1 MNSSP
6 MNGTA
11 SYPLRSYRGRAIV
24 LVIAAAGALFV
35 CFAVVFPP
43 SLSSLRSVRRS
54 AGADPRITG
63 TSGSTLSPEAA
74 AVAAVGG
81 VTAPRPAWCDAL
93 VASPLPAGGGGCH
106 PSSAANCGPGVPP
119 RFYGQFG
126 QDAWL
131 YSQHFR
137 FLKRPGVFFDVA
149 ANEAFGISNTYVFE
163 ACLGWK
169 GICVEPNTRY
179 LRALHTHRTCELV
192 PLCLAEKPKTVTF
205 IDYLGLSGIAE
216 TNKNLNGS
224 ASWQRPVR
232 SAPRRQID
240 CTTATEVLRR
250 TGLTHIDF
258 MSLDVEGAELAVLEG
273 IDWSHTR
280 IDVIALE
287 EESADAGALAFLVAR
302 GYRPVYFNPERKED
316 VICFHPDVK
325 IGEPSP

>member
-54 AGADPRITG
+54 AGADPRMTG

-81 VTAPRPAWCDAL
+81 VTALRPAWCDAL

-163 ACLGWK
+163 VCLG
-169 GICVEPNTRY
+169 P
-179 LRALHTHRTCELV
+179 
-192 PLCLAEKPKTVTF
+192 P
-205 IDYLGLSGIAE
+205 LGL
-216 TNKNLNGS
+216 
-224 ASWQRPVR
+224 RPPCVC
-232 SAPRRQID
+232 P
-240 CTTATEVLRR
+240 
-250 TGLTHIDF
+250 
-258 MSLDVEGAELAVLEG
+258 
-273 IDWSHTR
+273 
-280 IDVIALE
+280 
-287 EESADAGALAFLVAR
+287 
-302 GYRPVYFNPERKED
+302 
-316 VICFHPDVK
+316 
-325 IGEPSP
+325 